1 MPSRDRWL
9 KLLGLSTVIGVAAT
23 GALAAR
29 TARAQRSD
37 YARWQITE
45 RLRRRHAEARR
56 RLEDAEAGVWG
67 SE

>member
-9 KLLGLSTVIGVAAT
+9 KLLGLGTVLGVTAT

-29 TARAQRSD
+29 AMRPQRD
-37 YARWQITE
+37 YASWQITE
-45 RLRRRHAEARR
+45 HLRRRHAEARR
-56 RLEDAEAGVWG
+56 RREDAEAGVWG